1 MSTQRPII
9 QGTYS
14 DFKTVKSRKVLQ
26 IIVEVPIE
34 NMQQALNVLGAPNP
48 HAETHV
54 AIAPL
59 KPEATE
65 GKPTVVESK
74 QPAPLAQKIAILCQE
89 QMFIKFLNERV
100 DWVSNKETAAECI
113 RRCCKVKSRSE
124 IEANQE
130 ATAKWES
137 IYSQFQAWKEAA

>member
-65 GKPTVVESK
+65 GKPTVVEGK
-74 QPAPLAQKIAILCQE
+74 QPAPLAQKIAILCQD
-89 QMFIKFLNERV
+89 QVFIRFLNERV
-100 DWVSNKETAAECI
+100 NWVHDQYTAAECI
-113 RRCCKVKSRSE
+113 RKCCQVQSRSE
-124 IEANQE
+124 IENNQQAKE
-130 ATAKWES
+130 KWES